1 MKKKT
6 ALIGICAI
14 AASTLA
20 LTFIQPTIIHQLVI
34 WVAGMF
40 AVLVVLAVFAVDNI
54 AEGGENKHASRIK
67 STAVSEYDKW
77 VIDRTKKGREL
88 GVPDEVIAETI
99 GADIDVIKA
108 IPR

>member
-1 MKKKT
+1 MKKKP
-6 ALIGICAI
+6 ALIGVCAV

-40 AVLVVLAVFAVDNI
+40 AVLVVLAVMALSAIEDVRKPEGFSSEDMAIILAVRGMREQHMRDEII
-54 AEGGENKHASRIK
+54 ARLLN
-67 STAVSEYDKW
+67 T
-77 VIDRTKKGREL
+77 
-88 GVPDEVIAETI
+88 
-99 GADIDVIKA
+99 DIDVIKA